1 MPEAAVV
8 ETPVP
13 VVEAPVVT
21 PTPET
26 TSLGW
31 RAGLPDTLKTNPDLA
46 TFKTVGDFATHAL
59 EVQSKVKELETKLAD
74 SIPKLPDDAT
84 DEDRNTY
91 LDALGRPPKASEY
104 EFDGEDKNAPEWTNF
119 WKDNFHQLGLT
130 KAQAKTL
137 STQFNG
143 QIQKIVDAHNTALK
157 AEMTTAE
164 QKLRTEMGDKYDT
177 NVELA
182 KRMYSK
188 QLETEFDADFADA
201 PPKARFGMVRLL
213 LKMAALTGEDTSP
226 QGGHS
231 TNAGA
236 VKPEDAWMNMYKN
249 PVKR

>member
-1 MPEAAVV
+1 MPEATVV
-8 ETPVP
+8 ETPV
-13 VVEAPVVT
+13 VT
-21 PTPET
+21 PPDT

-31 RAGLPDTLKTNPDLA
+31 RAGLPDDLKQNTDLVNY
-46 TFKTVGDFATHAL
+46 KTVGDFTKDAL
-59 EVQSKVKELETKLAD
+59 SWKGKVSELEGKLGD

-130 KAQAKTL
+130 KAQAKAL

-143 QIQKIVDAHNTALK
+143 QMQKIVDAHNTALK
-157 AEMTTAE
+157 AEMTVAE

-201 PPKARFGMVRLL
+201 SPKACFGMVRLL
-213 LKMAALTGEDTSP
+213 LKMAALAGEDTSP
-226 QGGHS
+226 QGGNS

-236 VKPEDAWMNMYKN
+236 VKPEDAWM
-249 PVKR
+249 